1 MNLLLLGFIAFAV
14 SSASI
19 LALWPVCLRW
29 DHVDHPG
36 GRKRHDI
43 STPLSGGIAIAI
55 AIVAMGAFLV
65 PSTKF
70 VGFTFG
76 VCTLLA
82 LGAMDD
88 RKHVPALLR
97 LAAQT
102 LAVAVGMC
110 LLGGVNIERLGNLV
124 GTGQFTLDQWSV
136 AFTIFAAV
144 GVINA
149 VNMIDGIDGLAG
161 GFAVTVIA
169 VLIALAASHNG
180 SAISLVLLCLS
191 IGSVLGFL
199 AFNLRMPWQRRARV
213 FLGDAGS
220 LVLGYML
227 AWFAIEASQT
237 QARVIDPIAIVWLFG
252 LPLCD
257 TVYLM
262 VSRLLRGRS
271 PFAADRYH
279 FHHLLL
285 RMGLSTGWALY
296 AWLAVAAVFMA
307 VGVTGSLLGAPESA
321 MFFGFLLTFV
331 GYFLAVSRAWSRRP
345 AQRSTQKTKRSKL
358 PGWVNPQ

>member
-1 MNLLLLGFIAFAV
+1 MLLLGCMAFAV
-14 SSASI
+14 SGASI

-29 DHVDHPG
+29 GHVDHPG
-36 GRKRHDI
+36 GRKRHAI
-43 STPLSGGIAIAI
+43 STPLSGGAAIVI
-55 AIVAMGAFLV
+55 AIVAIGSFLV

-70 VGFTFG
+70 AGFTFG

-110 LLGGVNIERLGNLV
+110 LLGGVNIERLGNLL
-124 GTGQFTLDQWSV
+124 GTGGLTLDQWSV

-149 VNMIDGIDGLAG
+149 VNMIDGMDGLAG
-161 GFAVTVIA
+161 GFAVVVIA
-169 VLIALAASHNG
+169 LIIALAAGHGASPV
-180 SAISLVLLCLS
+180 SLVLLCVS

-199 AFNLRMPWQRRARV
+199 VFNVRMPWQRRARV

-237 QARVIDPIAIVWLFG
+237 TTPIIDPIAIVWLFG

-262 VSRLLRGRS
+262 VSRVLRGRS

-279 FHHLLL
+279 FHHLLQ
-285 RMGLSTGWALY
+285 RVGLSTGWALY
-296 AWLAVAAVFMA
+296 AWLSVAACFMA
-307 VGVTGSLLGAPESA
+307 VGVAGSVFGAPEWA
-321 MFFGFLLTFV
+321 MFYGFLATFV
-331 GYFLAVSRAWSRRP
+331 GYCVVLSRIWSSRP
-345 AQRSTQKTKRSKL
+345 ALRSAQRGKRSKAKCAR
-358 PGWVNPQ
+358 